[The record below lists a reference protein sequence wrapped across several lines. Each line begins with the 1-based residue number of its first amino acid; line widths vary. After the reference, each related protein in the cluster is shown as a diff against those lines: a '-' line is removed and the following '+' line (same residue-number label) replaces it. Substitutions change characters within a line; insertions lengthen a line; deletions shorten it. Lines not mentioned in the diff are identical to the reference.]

1 MLHFVLMNQDICQTT
16 RASLTLQNLTKQ
28 YGEVVAV
35 DGCNL
40 LIEEGEFLTLLGP
53 SGSGKTTILMMIA
66 GFVVPTAGD
75 ILINDRSIVTVSP
88 SKRNLGMVF
97 QHYSLFPHMSI
108 FANIAFP
115 LQMRHVPKAEIGQRV
130 KAALKLIRLPG
141 LEGRRTNQLSGGQQQ
156 RIALARALVF
166 EPSVLLLDEPL
177 GALDRKLREELQLEI
192 KHLHEELRITVVYV
206 THDQGEALTMS
217 DRIVVLNEGAIEQV
231 GTPDEVYRR
240 PANRFVA
247 EFFGESNFFT
257 GPVVEVQGQICT
269 VKTEDGLQVSGVLRD
284 CSVNLKEPTL
294 MVRPESIMP
303 VSEPDGLP
311 ITFEGKVE
319 EVIYLGEVTR
329 YRIRLGPSTVV
340 TATWQNRVG
349 VQSPERGSA
358 VRVGWDTEEV
368 IIV

>member
-1 MLHFVLMNQDICQTT
+1 MEAII
-16 RASLTLQNLTKQ
+16 LTLQNLTKQ

-35 DGCNL
+35 DRCNL
-40 LIEEGEFLTLLGP
+40 AIKKGEFVTLLGP
-53 SGSGKTTILMMIA
+53 SGSGKTTTLMMIA
-66 GFVVPTAGD
+66 GFVIPTFGD
-75 ILINDRSIVTVSP
+75 ILINGQSIVSIPP

-97 QHYSLFPHMSI
+97 QQYNLFPHMNV

-115 LQMRHVPKAEIGQRV
+115 LQMRHQAKAEIGQRV
-130 KAALKLIRLPG
+130 KATLKLVRLPG
-141 LEGRRTNQLSGGQQQ
+141 LEGRRPNQLSGGQQQ

-166 EPSVLLLDEPL
+166 EPSILLLDEPL

-192 KHLHEELRITVVYV
+192 KHLHEELQITVVYV
-206 THDQGEALTMS
+206 THDQSEALTMS
-217 DRIVVLNEGAIEQV
+217 DRIVVLNEGAIEQA
-231 GTPDEVYRR
+231 GTPNELYQR

-269 VKTEDGLQVSGVLRD
+269 VKTEDGLQVSGILQD
-284 CSVNLKEPTL
+284 SSVNLKEPTL
-294 MVRPESIMP
+294 MIRPESIMP
-303 VSEPDGLP
+303 VSEPGGLP

-319 EVIYLGEVTR
+319 EVIYLGEVTK

-349 VQSPERGSA
+349 VQPPKRGGT
-358 VRVGWDTEEV
+358 VRIGWDIEEV

>member
-1 MLHFVLMNQDICQTT
+1 MKAAIV
-16 RASLTLQNLTKQ
+16 TLQDLTKH

-35 DGCNL
+35 DCCNL
-40 LIEEGEFLTLLGP
+40 VIEEGEFLTLLGP
-53 SGSGKTTILMMIA
+53 SGSGKTTILMMVA
-66 GFVVPTAGD
+66 GFVVPTAGN
-75 ILINDRSIVTVSP
+75 ILIYDRSIVSVPP

-97 QHYSLFPHMSI
+97 QHYSLFPHMNV
-108 FANIAFP
+108 FTNIAFP
-115 LQMRHVPKAEIGQRV
+115 LQVRHVPKVEIGQRV
-130 KAALKLIRLPG
+130 KTALELVRLPG
-141 LEGRRTNQLSGGQQQ
+141 LEGRRINQLSGGQQQ

-166 EPSVLLLDEPL
+166 EPSILLLDEPL

-192 KHLHEELRITVVYV
+192 KHLHEKLRITIIYV

-217 DRIVVLNEGAIEQV
+217 DRIVVLNKGAIEQA
-231 GTPDEVYRR
+231 GTPDELYQR

-257 GPVVEVQGQICT
+257 GSVVEVQGQICT

-284 CSVNLKEPTL
+284 SSVNLKEPTL
-294 MVRPESIMP
+294 MVRPESIKL
-303 VSEPDGLP
+303 VSEAEGLP
-311 ITFEGKVE
+311 TTFEGKVE

-349 VQSPERGSA
+349 VQLLKRGNTA
-358 VRVGWDTEEV
+358 RVGWDIEEV